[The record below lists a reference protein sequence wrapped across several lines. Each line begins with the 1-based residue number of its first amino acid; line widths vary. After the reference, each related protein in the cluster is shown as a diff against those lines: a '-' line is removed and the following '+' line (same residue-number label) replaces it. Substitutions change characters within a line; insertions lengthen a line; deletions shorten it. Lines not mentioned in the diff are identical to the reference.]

1 MNFKTI
7 TFMSEKFTSN
17 NIQNDEFN
25 LSNKEIDYKNLV
37 IRLKNIRLNIALL
50 EKTIF
55 R

>member
-7 TFMSEKFTSN
+7 TFMSEKLTWN

-37 IRLKNIRLNIALL
+37 IRLKNIRLTIALL